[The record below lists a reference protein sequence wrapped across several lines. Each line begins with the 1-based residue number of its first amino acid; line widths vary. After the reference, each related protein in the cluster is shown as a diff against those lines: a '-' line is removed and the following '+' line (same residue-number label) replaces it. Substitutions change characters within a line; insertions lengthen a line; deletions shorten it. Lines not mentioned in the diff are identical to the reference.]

1 MTSSVKLRRGTCYY
15 CCLASLNHGILMCCL
30 LLLKLLECFSNKVWF
45 LSRLCQQILEQEIPG
60 YVCTFTWNAA
70 SKSSLQPSTV
80 QWVEIDYKGATF
92 TTFLMNK
99 ELLLRHGHI
108 WVHLYTVNPVQCQMV
123 RQVNCEYFISLF

>member
-15 CCLASLNHGILMCCL
+15 CCLACLNHGILMCCL

-80 QWVEIDYKGATF
+80 QWVEIDYRGAIF
-92 TTFLMNK
+92 TTFLMN
-99 ELLLRHGHI
+99 
-108 WVHLYTVNPVQCQMV
+108 NPVQCQMV
-123 RQVNCEYFISLF
+123 QQVYCKYFIRLFWPIIHCKWETK